1 MERGEIKK
9 MHHSPTIVIAGFHF
23 DLAAIAMILL
33 TCLIVVFLGLLGT
46 RKLSVNKPGK
56 MQNFL
61 EWVLEFVQGIIGG
74 TIGEKRGRPF
84 LILGITLLM
93 FIFVGNMLGLPF
105 FVVSTHHEPLSLFG
119 YKVITQEMLNHA
131 TGHEVEISWW
141 KSPTADPSVTLGL
154 AGVIVLMAHYIGITT
169 NTKHYFGHYFQPFKV
184 WLPMNII
191 EQFSKLLTLGLRLF
205 GNIFAGEVMISVIL
219 KAGFFGILP
228 LIAWQGFSIFIGTIQ
243 AFIFTTLTMVYISQ
257 NMKQEEHGH

>member
-1 MERGEIKK
+1 
-9 MHHSPTIVIAGFHF
+9 MHTSPTIVIAGLHF

-33 TCLIVVFLGLLGT
+33 TCLIVVILGLLGT
-46 RKLSVNKPGK
+46 RKLSVEKPGK

-61 EWVLEFVQGIIGG
+61 EWVFEFVQNIIGG
-74 TIGEKRGRPF
+74 TIGSKKGRPF
-84 LILGITLLM
+84 IILGITLLM

-105 FVVSTHHEPLSLFG
+105 FVATSHHEPFSLFG
-119 YKVITQEMLNHA
+119 YPVITEEMLNKA
-131 TGHEVEISWW
+131 ANHEIEISWW
-141 KSPTADPSVTLGL
+141 KSPTADASVTLGL
-154 AGVIVLMAHYIGITT
+154 AGVIVIMAHYIGITT
-169 NTKHYFGHYFQPFKV
+169 NTKHYFAHYFQPFKV
-184 WLPMNII
+184 WFPMNII

-219 KAGFFGILP
+219 KAGFFGIIP

-257 NMKQEEHGH
+257 NMKHEEHEH

>member
-1 MERGEIKK
+1 
-9 MHHSPTIVIAGFHF
+9 MHHSPIIVIAGLHF
-23 DLAAIAMILL
+23 DLAIISMILI
-33 TCLIVVFLGLLGT
+33 TCLIVVILGLLGT
-46 RKLSVNKPGK
+46 RKLSVEKPGK

-74 TIGEKRGRPF
+74 TIGEKKGRPF

-105 FVVSTHHEPLSLFG
+105 FVVTTHHEPFSLFG
-119 YKVITQEMLNHA
+119 YEIIKQADINAA

-141 KSPTADPSVTLGL
+141 KSPTADASVTLGL
-154 AGVIVLMAHYIGITT
+154 AGVIVIMAHFIGITT
-169 NTKHYFGHYFQPFKV
+169 NTKHYFAHYFQPFKV

-219 KAGFFGILP
+219 KASFFGIIP

-243 AFIFTTLTMVYISQ
+243 AFIFTTLTMVYLSQ
-257 NMKQEEHGH
+257 NMKQEEHEH

>member
-1 MERGEIKK
+1 
-9 MHHSPTIVIAGFHF
+9 MHNSPTIVIAGLHF

-33 TCLIVVFLGLLGT
+33 TCLVVVILGLLGT
-46 RKLSVNKPGK
+46 RKLSVEKPGK

-61 EWVLEFVQGIIGG
+61 EWVFEFVQNIIGG
-74 TIGEKRGRPF
+74 TIGSKKGRPF
-84 LILGITLLM
+84 LMLGITLLM

-105 FVVSTHHEPLSLFG
+105 YLVSSHHEPFSIFG
-119 YKVITQEMLNHA
+119 YEVVSQAMIDAAKE
-131 TGHEVEISWW
+131 HEYEISWW
-141 KSPTADPSVTLGL
+141 KSPTADASITLGL
-154 AGVIVLMAHYIGITT
+154 AAVVVIMAHFIGITT
-169 NTKHYFGHYFQPFKV
+169 NTKHYFAHYFQPFKV

-219 KAGFFGILP
+219 KASFFGIIP

-257 NMKQEEHGH
+257 NMKHEEHEH